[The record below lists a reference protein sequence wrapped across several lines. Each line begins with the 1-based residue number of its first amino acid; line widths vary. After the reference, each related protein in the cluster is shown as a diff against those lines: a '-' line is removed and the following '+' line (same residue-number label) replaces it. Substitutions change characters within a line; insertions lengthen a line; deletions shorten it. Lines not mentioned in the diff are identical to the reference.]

1 MVGNVFSF
9 IKECIIVYP
18 GKRGRKNQWKNQT
31 GYINFGVLENSN
43 DSFNVEFHQLLVI
56 YFQTNRNLWRE
67 NYIEKFDMLKPLTFW
82 FIQCR
87 CDHCLLSSLAVVVFS
102 VDSHPHQPVPD
113 TSLPPMMNET
123 SNVMNSKT

>member
-9 IKECIIVYP
+9 IEGCIIVYP

-31 GYINFGVLENSN
+31 GYINFGVLESSN

-87 CDHCLLSSLAVVVFS
+87 CDHCLLSCDLNSS
-102 VDSHPHQPVPD
+102 VRGRVSSSRKRFW
-113 TSLPPMMNET
+113 TLPNLYSEV
-123 SNVMNSKT
+123 SA

>member
-9 IKECIIVYP
+9 IEGCIIVYA

-87 CDHCLLSSLAVVVFS
+87 CDHCLLSSLAVAVFS